1 MSTNSEFLVQKV
13 EKAILCAESGA
24 TKLTERQLHLE
35 GMSSKKVRIF
45 LNEIVDV
52 NTNYLEIGVWKG
64 STFIS
69 ALYNNSPKFACAID
83 NFSLPNNPSKNF
95 KENCA
100 ANNISNYTLFEDD
113 GFSISLEQK
122 KLLQDIN
129 VYFYDAD
136 HGELGSEKALT
147 HFYDNLA
154 SEFIFIVDDWSHI
167 PVQTGTR
174 NGIRKTNLHIVK
186 EWVLQGVEKRLQNTK
201 PKMLKEDILWWNGL
215 YVAVCKKQD

>member
-1 MSTNSEFLVQKV
+1 MTTNSELLVQKV
-13 EKAILCAESGA
+13 ERAILCAENGV
-24 TKLTERQLHLE
+24 TKLTEQQLYLE

-52 NTNYLEIGVWKG
+52 NTKYLEIGVWKG

-69 ALYNNSPKFACAID
+69 ALYNNTPKFACAID
-83 NFSLPNNPSKNF
+83 NFSLPHNPSKNF
-95 KENCA
+95 KDNCTL
-100 ANNISNYTLFEDD
+100 NNIDNYILFEDD
-113 GFSISLEQK
+113 GFSISPEQK
-122 KLLQDIN
+122 NLLQDIN

-154 SEFIFIVDDWSHI
+154 SEFIFIVDDWSHM

-174 NGIRKTNLHIVK
+174 NGINKTNLHVVK
-186 EWVLQGVEKRLQNTK
+186 EWELPGAHKRFLITNPRKVVST
-201 PKMLKEDILWWNGL
+201 LWWNGL